1 MEDKEIL
8 VDTRSLKDA
17 EGRLREY
24 GYFILVGEK
33 SVGNFSCEAY
43 GVRIREAEG
52 ESAAVPDITVSAARI
67 EDLITLLI
75 RNTVTPTAL
84 ADVVA
89 EWL

>member
-1 MEDKEIL
+1 MEGKEIL
-8 VDTRSLKDA
+8 VDTRSLEDA

-33 SVGNFSCEAY
+33 CVGSFSCEAY
-43 GVRIREAEG
+43 GVMIRETTG

-67 EDLITLLI
+67 EDLITRLI

-89 EWL
+89 DWL